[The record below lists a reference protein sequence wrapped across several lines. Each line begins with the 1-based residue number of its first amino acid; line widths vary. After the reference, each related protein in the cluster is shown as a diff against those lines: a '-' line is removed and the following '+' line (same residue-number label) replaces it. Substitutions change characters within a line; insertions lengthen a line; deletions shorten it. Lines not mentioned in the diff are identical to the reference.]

1 MLQRLTEHCALEDAL
16 RDHQVCRMKDEAV
29 QKMITLTKD
38 NLTLTKAIEIAEM
51 SERAE
56 LDAAQLRWSS
66 QHETTQMVSCK

>member
-1 MLQRLTEHCALEDAL
+1 
-16 RDHQVCRMKDEAV
+16 
-29 QKMITLTKD
+29 MITLTKD